1 MPFLEKEEVQELG
14 ILNVGSNVLISSKAS
29 IHTPSQLTLGDN
41 ARIDD
46 FVSISGLV
54 TLGRNVHIA
63 TSSNLAGGLLGI
75 EVGDFT
81 GFAYGVQIFTRVDD
95 YSGLTLSNATI
106 PQNYKKTFEQRIKI
120 GRHCRFGTYSIVL
133 PGSMIGDG
141 CSVSAQTLVSGTLES
156 NYLYEGN
163 PISKISKLSDRY
175 LMVEK
180 SYLEST

>member
-1 MPFLEKEEVQELG
+1 MPFLNEEEVQELG
-14 ILNVGSNVLISSKAS
+14 IMNVGSNVLISTKAS
-29 IHTPSQLTLGDN
+29 IHNPSQLTLGDDS
-41 ARIDD
+41 RIDD

-63 TSSNLAGGLLGI
+63 TSSNLAGGTLGI
-75 EVGDFT
+75 EIGDFT

-106 PQNYKKTFEQRIKI
+106 PQKYKKTFEKQIVI

-133 PGSMIGDG
+133 PGSVVGDG
-141 CSVSAQTLVSGTLES
+141 CSISAQTLVSGCLES

-163 PISKISKLSDRY
+163 PMTKTSKLSNRY
-175 LMVEK
+175 LAAEK
-180 SYLEST
+180 SFLENI